1 MIPYGNIIPIVV
13 AFLVFK
19 FAISP
24 ANSYRSKTI
33 IVALAAGALFCSFV
47 LPVLKILAW
56 IVLLGIGVY
65 LGVHRHLSSFK

>member
-13 AFLVFK
+13 AFLLLK

-33 IVALAAGALFCSFV
+33 VVALAAGALFCAFV
-47 LPVLKILAW
+47 LPALKLLAW
-56 IVLLGIGVY
+56 IVLAGIGVY
-65 LGVHRHLSSFK
+65 LAVHRHLNSSK